1 MSQVQQRVIQYRD
14 FTMTG
19 GDGRKGGS
27 EGRVRNTYMYEYV
40 LDGRG
45 EKICIRRFT
54 RSIRNTQR
62 YDIANVTL
70 GMDIFSLSQ
79 GRR

>member
-1 MSQVQQRVIQYRD
+1 MSQVRQRVIQYRD
-14 FTMTG
+14 FTMAG

-27 EGRVRNTYMYEYV
+27 EGRVRNTYMCV
-40 LDGRG
+40 LDRRG
-45 EKICIRRFT
+45 EKNCVRRYT
-54 RSIRNTQR
+54 RSIRNTQW
-62 YDIANVTL
+62 YDIPNVTL